1 MSGLGIEMNIKS
13 FFNMAKTNQKDK
25 VNKNKE
31 QETNNSTKK
40 ETEQVD
46 NTTNNKEESQNQQQT
61 EEKQEADDTSSSEN
75 LNDEANPQQNNEQA
89 EQSEEEKLK
98 DQLQEQKDKYK
109 RLVAEFENYKKRTS
123 KERLDLFKSANREVM
138 QALLPVVD
146 DFDRAVKEIEK
157 QDDNQFEGIKLIH
170 NKLNDTLKSQGL
182 TTINVKEGDKFDAD
196 IHEAVTQVPA
206 PKEELKGKIV
216 DIVEKG
222 YSLGEKIL
230 RFPKVV
236 TGK

>member
-1 MSGLGIEMNIKS
+1 M
-13 FFNMAKTNQKDK
+13 T
-25 VNKNKE
+25 KNKDAVQKEDIKKKVTE
-31 QETNNSTKK
+31 QEEEQSKAKQKNNPSGDTDNSSN
-40 ETEQVD
+40 TEDLDD
-46 NTTNNKEESQNQQQT
+46 NNVQN
-61 EEKQEADDTSSSEN
+61 EDVKEKQNASEAKSESSK
-75 LNDEANPQQNNEQA
+75 
-89 EQSEEEKLK
+89 QSEKSLEDKLK
-98 DQLQEQKDKYK
+98 DEIQAQKEKYM

-146 DFDRAVKEIEK
+146 DFNRAIKNISS
-157 QDDNQFEGIKLIH
+157 DDNDQLKGIKLIH

-182 TTINVKEGDKFDAD
+182 TEINVKEGDKFDAD

-206 PKEELKGKIV
+206 PKSELKGKIV
-216 DIVEKG
+216 DVVEKG
-222 YSLGEKIL
+222 YSLGDKIL

>member
-1 MSGLGIEMNIKS
+1 M
-13 FFNMAKTNQKDK
+13 T
-25 VNKNKE
+25 KNKDTVQKEDIKKKMTE
-31 QETNNSTKK
+31 QEEEQSKAKQKNNPSGDTDNSSN
-40 ETEQVD
+40 TEDLDD
-46 NTTNNKEESQNQQQT
+46 NNVQN
-61 EEKQEADDTSSSEN
+61 EDVKEKQNASEAKSESSK
-75 LNDEANPQQNNEQA
+75 
-89 EQSEEEKLK
+89 QSEKSLEDKLK
-98 DQLQEQKDKYK
+98 DEIQAQKEKYM

-146 DFDRAVKEIEK
+146 DFNRAIKNISS
-157 QDDNQFEGIKLIH
+157 DDNDQLKGIKLIH

-182 TTINVKEGDKFDAD
+182 TEINVKEGDKFDAD

-206 PKEELKGKIV
+206 PKPELKGKIV
-216 DIVEKG
+216 DVVEKG
-222 YSLGEKIL
+222 YSLGDKIL

>member
-1 MSGLGIEMNIKS
+1 
-13 FFNMAKTNQKDK
+13 MAKTNQKDK
-25 VNKNKE
+25 VKKNKE
-31 QETNNSTKK
+31 QEATKTTK
-40 ETEQVD
+40 NEAEQVESA
-46 NTTNNKEESQNQQQT
+46 TENKEQSQNQQQA
-61 EEKQEADDTSSSEN
+61 EEKQEADNTSSKN
-75 LNDEANPQQNNEQA
+75 LNGEDDTQQDTEEAQK
-89 EQSEEEKLK
+89 SEEEKLK
-98 DQLQEQKDKYK
+98 EDLQEQRDKYK

-123 KERLDLFKSANREVM
+123 KERLELFKSANREVM

-146 DFDRAVKEIEK
+146 DFDRAIKEIEK
-157 QDDNQFEGIKLIH
+157 QGDNQFEGIKLIH

-182 TTINVKEGDKFDAD
+182 TTINVKQGDKFDAD

-206 PKEELKGKIV
+206 PQEELKGKIV

>member
-1 MSGLGIEMNIKS
+1 M
-13 FFNMAKTNQKDK
+13 T
-25 VNKNKE
+25 KNKDTVQKEDIKKKVTE
-31 QETNNSTKK
+31 QEEEQSKAKQKNNPSGDTDNSSN
-40 ETEQVD
+40 TEDLDD
-46 NTTNNKEESQNQQQT
+46 NNVQN
-61 EEKQEADDTSSSEN
+61 EDVKEKQNASEAKSESSK
-75 LNDEANPQQNNEQA
+75 
-89 EQSEEEKLK
+89 QSEKSLEDKLK
-98 DQLQEQKDKYK
+98 DEIQAQKEKYM

-146 DFDRAVKEIEK
+146 DFNRAIKNISS
-157 QDDNQFEGIKLIH
+157 DDNDQLKGIKLIH

-182 TTINVKEGDKFDAD
+182 TEINVKEGDKFDAD

-206 PKEELKGKIV
+206 PKPELKGKIV
-216 DIVEKG
+216 DVVEKG
-222 YSLGEKIL
+222 YSLGDKIL